1 MPAERPGEDL
11 MHPSRLAVVIAIVAG
26 VSCPTGATSGFADHF
41 EDATLRLDLFQYGDS
56 ATEGLAV
63 DRLIRQGSW
72 AGPVAGLVDPLPYG
86 RYVVRLTDP
95 ETGETLVVQ
104 RFDSL
109 FGEYRTT
116 EPAAAGVVR
125 VFHETVLLPFPTHP
139 VRLTVAVD
147 PEGGAQTPLLETLL
161 DPAAVGIAVEP
172 PRGGAIV
179 VEASV
184 AGDPH
189 DCLDIVIVGE
199 GYTAERVELFRAD
212 LARFAA
218 LLLEQRPYA
227 DWRDRINLRGVVLPS
242 EEAGCDEPTRGIWRS
257 TSVGASFNAL
267 GSPRYLLTQ
276 ANRDLRDIAANVPYD
291 TLIVMVNHDR
301 YGGGGIYNRGCTFTA
316 HGAFAGYLLLH
327 ELGHSF
333 GGLADEYYTSST
345 TYNDL
350 HPAGV
355 EPVQPNITAATDRAA
370 LKWRDLVHVETPL
383 PTPWPK
389 ERFDTADLAYQQ
401 QRRELDETIAWAT
414 RAGALGIELDALAD
428 AAERHALQ
436 RVAAVDSFVASS
448 GLAGTIGAFE
458 GAGYASTGL
467 YRPAVDCL
475 MFSRGVK
482 PLCEVCRRAVEERIR
497 FFAGERPPAVW

>member
-1 MPAERPGEDL
+1 MRPS
-11 MHPSRLAVVIAIVAG
+11 PKTAVLAIAAAAIAMAG
-26 VSCPTGATSGFADHF
+26 SAADFADHF

-56 ATEGLAV
+56 STEGMAV
-63 DRLIRQGSW
+63 DRLIRQGTW
-72 AGPVAGLVDPLPYG
+72 AGPVADLVDPLPYG
-86 RYVVRLTDP
+86 RYIVRLTDP
-95 ETGETLVVQ
+95 DSGQVLVVT

-116 EPAAAGVVR
+116 APAAAGIAR
-125 VFHETVLLPFPTHP
+125 VFHETVLLPYPSHP
-139 VRLTVAVD
+139 VRLSVAVD
-147 PEGGAQTPLLETLL
+147 PGTGAETPLLETVV

-172 PRGGAIV
+172 PRAGTIV
-179 VEASV
+179 VDASI

-199 GYTAERVELFRAD
+199 GYTADLVDLFRAD

-227 DWRDRINLRGVVLPS
+227 DWRHRINLRGVVLPS
-242 EEAGCDEPTRGIWRS
+242 DEAGCDEPTRGLWRS
-257 TSVGASFNAL
+257 TSVGASFNTL
-267 GSPRYLLTQ
+267 GSPRYLLTE
-276 ANRDLRDIAANVPYD
+276 ANRDLRDIAASVPYD
-291 TLIVMVNHDR
+291 TLIVMVNHAR

-345 TYNDL
+345 AYENL
-350 HPAGV
+350 HPPDL
-355 EPVQPNITAATDRAA
+355 EPVQPNITAAPDRAA
-370 LKWRDLVHVETPL
+370 LKWGDLVALETPL

-389 ERFDTADLAYQQ
+389 ERFDTADLAYQE

-428 AAERHALQ
+428 AAEQHAQ
-436 RVAAVDSFVASS
+436 RRVAEVDAFVEAS
-448 GLAGTIGAFE
+448 GLAGTVGAFE
-458 GAGYASTGL
+458 GAGYLSTGL

-482 PLCEVCRRAVEERIR
+482 PLCDVCRRAVERRIR
-497 FFAGERPPAVW
+497 FFADE